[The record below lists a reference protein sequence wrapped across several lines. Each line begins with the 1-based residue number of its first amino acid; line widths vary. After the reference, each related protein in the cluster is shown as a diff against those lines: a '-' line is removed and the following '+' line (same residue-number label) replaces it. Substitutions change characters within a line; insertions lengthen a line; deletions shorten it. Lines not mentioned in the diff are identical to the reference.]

1 MTGDSNS
8 GNLIDDLRA
17 LALELAMGAA
27 KVVLASAPTNPLA
40 KSSPT
45 DIVTDADR
53 AAEEYIFTALREAR
67 PHDTILSEEG
77 AVQEGNSGIRWVIDP
92 LDGTVN
98 YLYGIP
104 QWCISI
110 GSEGKVRV
118 GVVYDAVKDE
128 AFTDADKRY
137 PSTKTDLADCLIGT
151 GFSYSRAMRERQ
163 AEVVSRVL
171 PAVRDIRRAGSCAL
185 DLAWVAAGRL
195 DAFYEDDT
203 HAWDISAG
211 LTLVEAAGGAVET
224 HGALTMAAGNI
235 ELLHKLRELVL

>member
-1 MTGDSNS
+1 
-8 GNLIDDLRA
+8 
-17 LALELAMGAA
+17 
-27 KVVLASAPTNPLA
+27 
-40 KSSPT
+40 
-45 DIVTDADR
+45 
-53 AAEEYIFTALREAR
+53 
-67 PHDTILSEEG
+67 
-77 AVQEGNSGIRWVIDP
+77 
-92 LDGTVN
+92 
-98 YLYGIP
+98 
-104 QWCISI
+104 
-110 GSEGKVRV
+110 
-118 GVVYDAVKDE
+118 YDAVKDE